1 MQFYLS
7 RSNLRGAV
15 LLGTDSAVYML
26 FDLGE
31 YGNMSHDRLQ
41 NHFDARVFIVGLVYG
56 NLYGF

>member
-1 MQFYLS
+1 M
-7 RSNLRGAV
+7 

-26 FDLGE
+26 FDLGK
-31 YGNMSHDRLQ
+31 YGNVSHDRLQ